1 MSQVPPPQ
9 AAPGDPAAPTV
20 EPNAKVEPPTLEEQ
34 VAKILESQT
43 KISSDVQVAIAT
55 AQAAEQAARRAQGQ
69 SHGTVKRLER
79 ELAAARQQLDEI
91 VTRDMSD
98 EQRAIFKMQREN
110 EALRERTSTPDN
122 SEAVTDFQ
130 SYSAR
135 VLTER
140 GVKANDPRLMAAF
153 DRYVGDSNDPAVW
166 RQGLAFAIADVKSDE
181 AKLAES
187 SVKERER
194 LAREEERARATA
206 TTRRAAG
213 PVDRGAPS
221 GAPTTGK
228 DVWSMT
234 DAEFAEHEK
243 AKDRSVGRET
253 PAPRAP

>member
-1 MSQVPPPQ
+1 MSQDPSQQ
-9 AAPGDPAAPTV
+9 AAPGDPAAPADPQAPA
-20 EPNAKVEPPTLEEQ
+20 EQPTLEEQ
-34 VAKILESQT
+34 VAKLLEGQT
-43 KISSDVQVAIAT
+43 RISSDVQVAIAT

-79 ELAAARQQLDEI
+79 ELAEARSTLDDL

-98 EQRAIFKMQREN
+98 EQRTLFKQSREIA
-110 EALRERTSTPDN
+110 ALKDRQAAPTDN
-122 SEAVTDFQ
+122 PEAVQDFQ

-140 GVKANDPRLMAAF
+140 GVKATDPRLRAAF
-153 DRYVGDSNDPAVW
+153 DTYVGDSSDPVVW
-166 RQGLAFAIADVKSDE
+166 RQGLAFAIADVKADE

-221 GAPTTGK
+221 GTTRPAK
-228 DVWSMT
+228 NVWDMS
-234 DAEFAEHEK
+234 DAEFAEFEK
-243 AKDRSVGRET
+243 TKDRSVGRET